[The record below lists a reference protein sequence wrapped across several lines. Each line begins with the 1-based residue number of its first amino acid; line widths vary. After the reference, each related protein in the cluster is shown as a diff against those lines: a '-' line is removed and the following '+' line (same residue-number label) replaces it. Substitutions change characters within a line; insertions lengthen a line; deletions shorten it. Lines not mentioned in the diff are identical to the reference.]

1 MKGLR
6 KYFIVESGE
15 QYPIK
20 QVIEEITNVSQSDFI
35 ASDAYRSLLSLGNEI
50 KNLEMKKWRA
60 LTRDTFWN

>member
-50 KNLEMKKWRA
+50 KNLEMKK
-60 LTRDTFWN
+60 